1 MADLS
6 TFDPNSVGNVN
17 NNIFG
22 LPSSEDDARL
32 IIMPI
37 PWEVTVSYRGGTARA
52 PDRIFKASF
61 QVDLFDTE
69 HPDEWRKGI
78 FMRAINEKILTKSD
92 YLRKEAELYI
102 NYISEGEIIGDNK
115 FMCKTLK
122 DINAGSL
129 FLNDWVY
136 QQAKGLLD
144 KGKLIG
150 LLGGDHSTPFGFI
163 KAIADKYNDFGILQI
178 DAHCDLRKCYEGFEY
193 SHASI
198 MYNVLEQIPQ
208 VKKLVQVGPRDYCQE
223 EAEFISASNNR
234 VKCFFDNEIK
244 EALYDGATWK
254 NIAAAIVEQL
264 PANVYISFDVDGL
277 DPKLCPFTGTPVHGG
292 LEVEQA
298 FYLFKQIITSGKKII
313 GFDLNETGVSNNEWD
328 ENVAARILFKL
339 SNLLL
344 HCNS

>member
-6 TFDPNSVGNVN
+6 NFDPNGVGNTHY
-17 NNIFG
+17 NIFG
-22 LPSSEDDARL
+22 LPTTEEDARL
-32 IIMPI
+32 VIMPI

-61 QVDLFDTE
+61 QVDLFDEEFT
-69 HPDEWRKGI
+69 DQWRKGI

-102 NYISEGEIIGDNK
+102 NFISEGEEIENNK

-122 DINAGSL
+122 DINSGSL

-136 QQAKGLLD
+136 NQAKDLLD
-144 KGKLIG
+144 KGKLVG

-163 KAIADKYNDFGILQI
+163 KAIADKYDDFGVLQI
-178 DAHCDLRKCYEGFEY
+178 DAHCDLRNCYEGFEY

-198 MYNVLEQIPQ
+198 MYNVVEKIPQ
-208 VKKLVQVGPRDYCQE
+208 VKKLVQVGPRDFCQE
-223 EAEFISASNNR
+223 EAEYIQNSNGR
-234 VKCFFDNEIK
+234 VKCFFDKDIK
-244 EALYDGATWK
+244 EALYEGASWK
-254 NIAAAIVEQL
+254 KITDAIVEQL

-292 LEVEQA
+292 MELEQA
-298 FYLFKQIITSGKKII
+298 FYLFKNIIASGRKII
-313 GFDLNETGVSNNEWD
+313 GFDVNETGVSNNEWD
-328 ENVAARILFKL
+328 ENVSARILFKL
-339 SNLLL
+339 SNMLL
-344 HCNS
+344 HCNP